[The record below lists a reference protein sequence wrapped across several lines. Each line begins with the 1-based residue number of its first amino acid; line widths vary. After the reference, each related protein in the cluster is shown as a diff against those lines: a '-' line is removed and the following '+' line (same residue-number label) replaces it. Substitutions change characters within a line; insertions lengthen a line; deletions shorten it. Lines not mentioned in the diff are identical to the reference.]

1 MTLKKRRLIRD
12 WAHFTEENTKV
23 PKSQG
28 YCSELCEGVGQTE
41 IFHGQPGCSQESFCP
56 GFRESGVI
64 SSLVG
69 SHGRLSFLFWFQG
82 CLVST
87 SLLDPMLAPGN
98 HCRLIAHEVTPRQ
111 NVKRYN
117 LTCSSWRAC
126 IRVGTLKPFTSVS
139 QSLS

>member
-12 WAHFTEENTKV
+12 WAHFTEEDTKV
-23 PKSQG
+23 PKSRG
-28 YCSELCEGVGQTE
+28 YYSELCEEVGQAK
-41 IFHGQPGCSQESFCP
+41 IFHGQPGCSQELFCP
-56 GFRESGVI
+56 GFLGSGVI

-69 SHGRLSFLFWFQG
+69 SPGRLSFLFWCQG
-82 CLVST
+82 CLFPT
-87 SLLDPMLAPGN
+87 SPLDPMLAPGN

-126 IRVGTLKPFTSVS
+126 IRFGTLQPFTSVS